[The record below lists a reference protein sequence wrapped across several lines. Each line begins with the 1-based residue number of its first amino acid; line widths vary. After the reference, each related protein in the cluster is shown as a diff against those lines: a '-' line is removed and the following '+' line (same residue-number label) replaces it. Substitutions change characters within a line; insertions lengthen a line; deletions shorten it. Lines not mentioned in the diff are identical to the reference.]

1 MHVVAACASAEDA
14 LALLESVQPD
24 VMLSDLGLPA
34 MSGVELIRKARAAWP
49 ALDIVVLT
57 VSEDREAV
65 FAALKAGAN
74 GYIVKGATPRELV
87 EAISALRD
95 GGAPMSPKIA
105 RLVVKTFHDTPPP
118 DEFLLSTRERGVL
131 TGIQEGRSYKEI
143 AAGMNISPHTV
154 HSHIKHIYEK
164 LQATESAMPSRKR
177 GAKAWSKSRIE
188 PRAIASVRAP
198 SRRVLASARPWRTSS
213 RQRPL
218 RDPPKFAR
226 LRRCAGARR
235 PVR

>member
-1 MHVVAACASAEDA
+1 MTHPAPQHAELRLLIVEDDHLLRDNLRVLLGGEAAIQVVAACASAEEA
-14 LALLESVQPD
+14 LSLLESLQPD
-24 VMLSDLGLPA
+24 LMLSDLGLPA
-34 MSGVELIRKARAAWP
+34 MSGVELIRRAKRLLP

-65 FAALKAGAN
+65 FAALKAGAA

-118 DEFLLSTRERGVL
+118 EEFLLSAKERAVL
-131 TGIQEGRSYKEI
+131 SGIQEGRSYKEI
-143 AAGMNISPHTV
+143 GGGMNISPHTV

-164 LQATESAMPSRKR
+164 LQATDKR
-177 GAKAWSKSRIE
+177 DALAKA
-188 PRAIASVRAP
+188 
-198 SRRVLASARPWRTSS
+198 RRKGLI
-213 RQRPL
+213 
-218 RDPPKFAR
+218 
-226 LRRCAGARR
+226 
-235 PVR
+235 

>member
-1 MHVVAACASAEDA
+1 MTPLAQLRPELRLLIVEDDALLRENLRVLLGGEPGVRVVAACACAEDA
-14 LALLESVQPD
+14 LAQLVEARPD
-24 VMLSDLGLPA
+24 AMLSDLGLPA
-34 MSGVELIRKARAAWP
+34 MSGVELIRRARELVP

-65 FAALKAGAN
+65 FAALKAGAA

-87 EAISALRD
+87 EAVDVLRG

-118 DEFLLSTRERGVL
+118 DEFLLSAKERTVL
-131 TGIQEGRSYKEI
+131 SGIQEGRSYKEI

-164 LQATESAMPSRKR
+164 LQASDKR
-177 GAKAWSKSRIE
+177 DALTK
-188 PRAIASVRAP
+188 
-198 SRRVLASARPWRTSS
+198 
-213 RQRPL
+213 
-218 RDPPKFAR
+218 
-226 LRRCAGARR
+226 ARR
-235 PVR
+235 KGLL

>member
-1 MHVVAACASAEDA
+1 MTHPAPLHAELRLLIVEDDHLLRDNLRVLLGGEAAIQVVAACASAEEA
-14 LALLESVQPD
+14 LSLLESLQPD
-24 VMLSDLGLPA
+24 LMLSDLGLPA
-34 MSGVELIRKARAAWP
+34 MSGVELIRRAKRLLP

-65 FAALKAGAN
+65 FAALKAGAA

-118 DEFLLSTRERGVL
+118 EEFLLSAKERAVL
-131 TGIQEGRSYKEI
+131 SGIQEGRSYKEI
-143 AAGMNISPHTV
+143 GGGMNISPHTV

-164 LQATESAMPSRKR
+164 LQATDKR
-177 GAKAWSKSRIE
+177 DALAKA
-188 PRAIASVRAP
+188 
-198 SRRVLASARPWRTSS
+198 RRKGLI
-213 RQRPL
+213 
-218 RDPPKFAR
+218 
-226 LRRCAGARR
+226 
-235 PVR
+235 